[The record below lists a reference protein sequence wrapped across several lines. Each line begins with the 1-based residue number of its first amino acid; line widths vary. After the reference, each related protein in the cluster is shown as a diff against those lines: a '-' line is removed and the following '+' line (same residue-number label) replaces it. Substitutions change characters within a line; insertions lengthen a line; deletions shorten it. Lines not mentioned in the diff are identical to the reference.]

1 MALVLDGNGTMTVGN
16 GDITGLAAGAL
27 PSNVIGAGA
36 VLQVV
41 SAVTSTEVTTAL
53 ATYVD
58 TGLSASITP
67 TSSSSKILV
76 ILSHGSNEKTNGSG
90 NNRLYLKLLRGST
103 DLAIFGN
110 GLLYTATALVNR
122 GSASFNYLD
131 SPATTSSVTYKTQ
144 FTNGDAGAS
153 VQVQTNNSP
162 SSITLMEIAA

>member
-1 MALVLDGNGTMTVGN
+1 MTTIVDGTTG
-16 GDITGLAAGAL
+16 ITF
-27 PSNVIGAGA
+27 PSAISGVSATQQYSGR

-41 SAVTSTEVTTAL
+41 SAVTSTEVTTSL
-53 ATYVD
+53 ATYVN

-76 ILSHGSNEKTNGSG
+76 IVSHGTIAKSNGSA
-90 NNRLYLKLLRGST
+90 NNRLFFKLLRDST
-103 DLAIFGN
+103 DLFVFGN
-110 GLLYTATALVNR
+110 GLLYTATALQNR

-144 FTNGDAGAS
+144 FANGDAGAD
-153 VQVQTNNSP
+153 VQVQTNSSH